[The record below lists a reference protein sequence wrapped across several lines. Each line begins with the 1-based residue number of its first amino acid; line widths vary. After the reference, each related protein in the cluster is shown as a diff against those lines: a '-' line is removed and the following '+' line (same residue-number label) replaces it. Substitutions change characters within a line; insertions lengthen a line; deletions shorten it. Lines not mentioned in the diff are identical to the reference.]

1 MTFRRSCCL
10 TNSNEP
16 HSPGCKKARKREMPL
31 PPETRVARACDLGP
45 FRAEAELVLTANGLP
60 AASCRLAVQ
69 GRLGRQALG
78 GDFAESIV
86 QALNAW
92 IASPVAND
100 DSSLDGLILSALVEC
115 FGGCFEDGPGGPAT
129 EKDARLLRR
138 ALESR
143 AVRIVPAS
151 ASMPVALPRSEGIDE
166 RIESAFCGGNLTGHA
181 VRQTLGNWGLE
192 VVESADWDP
201 PVCRLQFP
209 DGSVPGNARE
219 AAEGWHRIAEE
230 RLAEIR
236 ALTAAVAGINESER
250 AHTEKFGL
258 YGASCD
264 ELRPD
269 PNAGSF
275 VDHDEKLGAGC
286 DDVAVEPPTPT
297 EPPVECAAMEVSQDA
312 ARDPLGAVTQAMT
325 SDAPARPDVA
335 TEPQG
340 EDELPDPRRMPF
352 EPQARVRSL
361 DNPWLGALI
370 VAAQEYGSNEEGW
383 SVTAIPVGGRTAI
396 KFAAES
402 LEPVDTGRQLV
413 MCLNGD
419 MIDMARFAEELAQQT
434 IDRTLQAFV
443 MKERAGRPL
452 EGSAGGFAGQD

>member
-1 MTFRRSCCL
+1 MTFTRSCCL
-10 TNSNEP
+10 TDSNEP
-16 HSPGCKKARKREMPL
+16 HSPGCKEAGKGEMPL
-31 PPETRVARACDLGP
+31 PSEPQIARARDLSPRLASPFTATAMVPGAASAQVRNSGGFAVAIIPRVADADQI
-45 FRAEAELVLTANGLP
+45 AETIA
-60 AASCRLAVQ
+60 
-69 GRLGRQALG
+69 
-78 GDFAESIV
+78 D
-86 QALNAW
+86 ALNAW
-92 IASPVAND
+92 T
-100 DSSLDGLILSALVEC
+100 GR
-115 FGGCFEDGPGGPAT
+115 T
-129 EKDARLLRR
+129 E
-138 ALESR
+138 
-143 AVRIVPAS
+143 
-151 ASMPVALPRSEGIDE
+151 PVALPHSEGIDE

-443 MKERAGRPL
+443 MKERAGRPP